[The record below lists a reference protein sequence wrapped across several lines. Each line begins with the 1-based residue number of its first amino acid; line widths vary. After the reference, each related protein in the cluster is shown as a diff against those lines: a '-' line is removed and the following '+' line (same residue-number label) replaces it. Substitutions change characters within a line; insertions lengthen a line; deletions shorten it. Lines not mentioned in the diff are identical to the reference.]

1 MKYKYYV
8 GIIRSEGSIRYV
20 TACSHST
27 KIAHWED
34 GKKALP
40 MTLSAAKDL
49 VFGLR
54 CNCCNAVV
62 ITAPDYE
69 TLFNPAEEEWFGIVR
84 WHEDDIR
91 EALLSR
97 GFEPTEEA
105 IRCIRSKAEHHFF
118 KDSMIET
125 GWDLLYAY
133 IDEETANLEPREVI

>member
-27 KIAHWED
+27 KIALWQD
-34 GKKALP
+34 GEKALP

-69 TLFNPAEEEWFGIVR
+69 TLFNPAKEEWFGIVR

-91 EALLSR
+91 AALLED
-97 GFEPTEEA
+97 GYEPTEEA
-105 IRCIRSKAEHHFF
+105 IDLIRF
-118 KDSMIET
+118 KMENHGFTDLQIAD
-125 GWDLLYAY
+125 GWDRIHQY
-133 IDEETANLEPREVI
+133 IADEAENFEEREVF